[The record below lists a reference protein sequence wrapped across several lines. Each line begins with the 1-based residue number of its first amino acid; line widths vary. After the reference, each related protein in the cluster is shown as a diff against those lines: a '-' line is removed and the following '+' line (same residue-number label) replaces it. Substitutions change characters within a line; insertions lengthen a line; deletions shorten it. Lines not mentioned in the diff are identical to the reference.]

1 MHTHKQM
8 FAAGLTVI
16 CAALAMPSWAA
27 KPYDAEIEYLDANAT
42 SGKTSFFDTDVLPAD
57 DVGALVRFLP
67 KQVKNDAV
75 LFGANSSGSTRW
87 YFGNPG
93 STPKG
98 CYFGRNT
105 GNTSIRPVL
114 SANVLYDVKYNH
126 FNARS
131 FGVKRLD
138 GEIMTVNG
146 TGGVNTNDFLL
157 AINSQ
162 WTCSGTTNAIHIFGH
177 CIANGTH
184 TTGGSWYR
192 IYFAQ
197 FTKGGKI
204 VKDLIPVRVGS
215 GADAVGY
222 MYDKVSNTLLSPQKL
237 DDTAADFALGGD
249 VAGESYI
256 SGTITLEADED
267 WTARGMLHFE
277 SDAVID
283 LNGHSLTIVGAFGTG
298 MITDN
303 SSGTPG
309 ELHFVTPPFSEIESS
324 LALAGNLKV
333 VKEGEGSLALI
344 RSGQTFTGGVVVA
357 AGTAYAPKGAKSTT
371 YAESNSYWGPNGG
384 TITVMPGATFD
395 NKGNTGYANK
405 QFILAGGTLANSG
418 FGMSSF
424 NDGICKIRLTA
435 DSYLNAAAS
444 VHLWAQSGVTGPYM
458 DLGGH
463 KLTMTIA
470 SGSTLFI
477 NMVNNT
483 LTNGTIEVVGNGGTF
498 RSSARSGVGFGG
510 SDSID
515 LKVTGCP
522 MRMDRGF
529 IVHDYYAGYV
539 GTANSDS
546 QKLQVHGTFTPAA
559 VDAHG
564 KECFYGCEMQNNSC
578 IDLSAKSGTWDTTST
593 GFTSGSR
600 TVTFANGATVAIDVH
615 GRELAKGEKVV
626 SWTTTPSNLDTL
638 TFTWDAATAALGKKI
653 FVTDE
658 GIYYDI
664 AETDVA
670 TAHWTGAAGDNNT
683 ANPLNWACTNY
694 LGGEVVGVPMG
705 STDVRISGGIAL
717 QINEQRPLACNSI
730 YFDNVI
736 LTGDCDWSGLKEWVT
751 AVASA
756 SITDIGSINLNGHTL
771 SLVST
776 SISGTLYDMIRLA
789 VTDTSSGDPGELHIR
804 VPLSNSYLECNGFT
818 ITGNVR
824 LVTEGPGWIA
834 MTKAGQTFT
843 GGVIVAEGTAYS
855 PYQTHP
861 ESDNYWGPTGGTVTI
876 LTNATFDARGNT
888 NMYYK
893 NFRLNGGALANTT
906 SGMSTSNYGYGNVTL
921 AADSLIETASSVST
935 LFMAPDGVNAKI
947 DLAGHTLTI
956 TNQTSA
962 HLYMHQP
969 IVNGTIDTAGS
980 PGGYIHIVEG
990 FSGGSPTVNLNMG
1003 CAFNIAGEFSVSNY
1017 TARYATNYN
1026 YGSGT
1031 LKVYGTFTPV
1041 AQRGGN
1047 DAFFGPEMQDGS
1059 LIDLSGKTNGWSV
1072 VSTGFTGGNRTMTF
1086 ADNAT
1091 VGVLL
1096 GERKLKAETQV
1107 IDWSAAMPGN
1117 RAGLKFYGK
1126 YADGKRVNL
1135 KVRDDGV
1142 YMPRRGMII
1151 VVK

>member
-1 MHTHKQM
+1 MKTL
-8 FAAGLTVI
+8 AILVNTV
-16 CAALAMPSWAA
+16 LAVLCGATAFAA

-42 SGKTSFFDTDVLPAD
+42 TGATSYFDTGVLPAD
-57 DVGALVRFLP
+57 DVGAYLRFSP
-67 KQVKNDAV
+67 KQVKNDSV
-75 LFGANSSGSTRW
+75 LFGANSSGNTRW

-93 STPKG
+93 SSPKG

-105 GNTSIRPVL
+105 GNTAIRPVL

-126 FNARS
+126 FNARG
-131 FGVKRLD
+131 FGVRRLD

-146 TGGVNTNDFLL
+146 TGGVNTNDFSL
-157 AINSQ
+157 AITTQ

-177 CIANGTH
+177 CIAAGTH

-192 IYFAQ
+192 IYSVQ

-222 MYDKVSNTLLSPQKL
+222 MYDKVSNTLLSPQKI
-237 DDTAADFALGGD
+237 DNTAPDFALGSD
-249 VAGESYI
+249 VANESYI
-256 SGTITLEADED
+256 AGTITLDADAD

-283 LNGHSLTIVGAFGTG
+283 LNGHSLTIVGAFGDGT
-298 MITDN
+298 ITDS

-309 ELHFVTPPFSEIESS
+309 ELHFVTPLFSEIESS
-324 LALAGNLKV
+324 LALTGNLKV

-344 RSGQTFTGGVVVA
+344 RKNQTLTGGVVVA
-357 AGTAYAPKGAKSTT
+357 AGTAYAPKGANKNT
-371 YAESNSYWGPNGG
+371 YAESNSYWGPSGG

-395 NKGNTGYANK
+395 NKGNAGYANK
-405 QFILAGGTLANSG
+405 QFILAGGTLANTG
-418 FGMSSF
+418 FTMNSF
-424 NDGICKIRLTA
+424 DAGIFSHLKLTA
-435 DSYLNAAAS
+435 DSYLDATIS
-444 VHLWAQSGVTGPYM
+444 MHFWEQSATDAHT

-463 KLTMTIA
+463 
-470 SGSTLFI
+470 
-477 NMVNNT
+477 T
-483 LTNGTIEVVGNGGTF
+483 LTTYIGYSNHVYLNTVFSNGTLNVVNGGYLHP
-498 RSSARSGVGFGG
+498 SPKSGTVVKHG
-510 SDSID
+510 SDTLNI
-515 LKVTGCP
+515 
-522 MRMDRGF
+522 RMMGGALNIGEDMPVR
-529 IVHDYYAGYV
+529 DYYAGYTQNYNG
-539 GTANSDS
+539 GTS
-546 QKLQVHGTFTPAA
+546 KLLVHGTFTPNA
-559 VDAHG
+559 VDEAG
-564 KECFYGCEMQNNSC
+564 KDYFYGCTMQDGSC
-578 IDLSAKSGTWDTTST
+578 IDLSAKSNTWDTTST
-593 GFTSGSR
+593 GFTGGSR
-600 TVTFANGATVAIDVH
+600 TVTFANGATVTIDIH
-615 GRELAKGEKVV
+615 GRELAKGEQVV
-626 SWTTTPSNLDTL
+626 SWNSRPSNV
-638 TFTWDAATAALGKKI
+638 TFMWDAATTALGKKI

-670 TAHWTGAAGDNNT
+670 MASWTGAAGDNNT

-705 STDVRISGGIAL
+705 STDVYISGDIAI
-717 QINEQRPLACNSI
+717 QMTAESPLAYNSI
-730 YFDNVI
+730 YFNNAR
-736 LTGDCDWSGLKEWVT
+736 LSADCDWSGLKEWVT

-824 LVTEGPGWIA
+824 LVTEGSGWLA

-855 PYQTHP
+855 PYRTHP
-861 ESDNYWGPTGGTVTI
+861 ESDLYWGTAGGTITV

-893 NFRLNGGALANTT
+893 NFVLNGGALANTT
-906 SGMSTSNYGYGNVTL
+906 GGMSTSNYGYGNVTL
-921 AADSLIETASSVST
+921 AADSLIETTDSVNT
-935 LFMAPDGVNAKI
+935 LFMAPDGDDAKI

-969 IVNGTIDTAGS
+969 IVNGTIDTEGS
-980 PGGYIHIVEG
+980 PGGYIHVVEG
-990 FSGGSPTVNLNMG
+990 GSGGSPTVNLNMG

-1086 ADNAT
+1086 ADGAT

-1096 GERKLKAETQV
+1096 GERKLKSETQV
-1107 IDWSAAMPGN
+1107 IDWSAAVPEN

-1126 YADGKRVNL
+1126 YADGRRVNL
-1135 KVRDDGV
+1135 MVRDDGV
-1142 YMPRRGMII
+1142 YMPKRGMII
-1151 VVK
+1151 VVR